1 MAPPPSPWKPEQCSV
16 VAEEMKCLVH
26 VCRIIQIM
34 KAPVPWNCFLC
45 SLRHRSC
52 FIGLFLLHGKGLSS
66 MGSTPAPVYL
76 NLLLI
81 RFRALNSGF
90 SRSREVWFDTCSRIP
105 KLINIIHRLFK
116 FSAFPKSFCRIFGNW
131 FIIIRQFLN
140 FYNFPFDF
148 IFDIVYLIKF

>member
-26 VCRIIQIM
+26 ICRIIQIM

-66 MGSTPAPVYL
+66 MGSTPVPVYL

-90 SRSREVWFDTCSRIP
+90 SRSREVWFDTCSAFSLSYSDDISFSGGIFFTEESRASVF
-105 KLINIIHRLFK
+105 LFADI
-116 FSAFPKSFCRIFGNW
+116 SAAFDLSFGF
-131 FIIIRQFLN
+131 FQQL
-140 FYNFPFDF
+140 
-148 IFDIVYLIKF
+148 